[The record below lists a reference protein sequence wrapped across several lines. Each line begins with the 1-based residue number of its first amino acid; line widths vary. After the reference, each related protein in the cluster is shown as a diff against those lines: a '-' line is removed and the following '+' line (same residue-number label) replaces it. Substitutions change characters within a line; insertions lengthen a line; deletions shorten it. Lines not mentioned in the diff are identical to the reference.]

1 MTNKK
6 ITERENILNK
16 ENSAR
21 VKVYQQLD
29 GQKFVLGC
37 MIMRII
43 EDDPSRIPQVLSDID
58 KYITRKADIKRLE
71 SFKREISNKLE

>member
-6 ITERENILNK
+6 ISERENILNK

-43 EDDPSRIPQVLSDID
+43 DDDPSRIPQVLADID
-58 KYITRKADIKRLE
+58 KYVTRKADIKRLE
-71 SFKREISNKLE
+71 PFKKEIRNKLE